1 MMPPRQPLTVVRLAD
16 HFGQYV
22 LTLTCACGHS
32 RTAQPKTLAALAG
45 WDALLADGEA
55 PALLSMRQAAMQCLD
70 QADYAVTAQSAH
82 NNSACASTVFT
93 ASSCKSGG

>member
-32 RTAQPKTLAALAG
+32 QSAQPKTPAALAG
-45 WDALLADGEA
+45 WDALLADVVGR
-55 PALLSMRQAAMQCLD
+55 LRCSQYGKRRC
-70 QADYAVTAQSAH
+70 TA
-82 NNSACASTVFT
+82 TVRPEM
-93 ASSCKSGG
+93 KRDG